1 MIISE
6 LPLPFFAAVAAAAL
20 SAGLTWA
27 IRPLLL
33 QHALAKPNA
42 RSSHRVPTPQGG
54 GIAVIGAT
62 LAVAGMIA
70 AYADTAHLS
79 IPIAIFGSS
88 LFVAAVGFADDVKS
102 IPVLPRLM
110 LQAVAVGAILFT
122 APSGLQMVPACPLW
136 IERGLLLLGGL
147 WFVNLVNFMDGLDWM
162 TVAEVVPITGAMV
175 MLGWFDEI
183 PIAAAI
189 IAAALCGAM
198 IGFAPFNRPVAK
210 IFLGDV
216 GSLPIGLLLGWCLLQ
231 LAYHH
236 HLVAAL
242 LLPLYYLS
250 DATVTLLRR
259 LARREPFWAA
269 HRSHFYQRATDNGF
283 TVLRVISEVF
293 ALNIALATLA
303 IATITADL
311 TIVSILSLLAGAAA
325 VALVLYRFSRHGRIP
340 KATDRLTS

>member
-6 LPLPFFAAVAAAAL
+6 LPLSLIAAVAAATL
-20 SAGLTWA
+20 SAGVTWA

-33 QHALAKPNA
+33 QHALARPNT

-62 LAVAGMIA
+62 LVVTGVIA
-70 AYADTAHLS
+70 AYADTARLS

-110 LQAVAVGAILFT
+110 LQAMAVGAILFT
-122 APSGLQMVPACPLW
+122 APSDLRIVPACPLS

-175 MLGWFDEI
+175 MLGWSDEI
-183 PIAAAI
+183 PVSAAI
-189 IAAALCGAM
+189 MAAALCGAM

-210 IFLGDV
+210 VFLGDV
-216 GSLPIGLLLGWCLLQ
+216 GSLAIGLLLGWCLLQ

-242 LLPLYYLS
+242 LLPLYYLL

-259 LARREPFWAA
+259 LIRREPVWAA
-269 HRSHFYQRATDNGF
+269 HRLHFYQRATDNGF
-283 TVLRVISEVF
+283 SVLRVVGEVF
-293 ALNIALATLA
+293 VLNIALAALA
-303 IATITADL
+303 IGSTMSRSTE
-311 TIVSILSLLAGAAA
+311 LSALLLAAGGAAT
-325 VALVLYRFSRHGRIP
+325 ALVMYRFSRRP
-340 KATDRLTS
+340 RPAC

>member
-6 LPLPFFAAVAAAAL
+6 LPLSLIAAVAAATL
-20 SAGLTWA
+20 SAGVTWA

-33 QHALAKPNA
+33 QHALARPNT

-62 LAVAGMIA
+62 LVVTGVIA
-70 AYADTAHLS
+70 AYADTARLS

-110 LQAVAVGAILFT
+110 LQAMAVGAILFT
-122 APSGLQMVPACPLW
+122 APSDLRIVPACPLS

-175 MLGWFDEI
+175 MLGWSDEI
-183 PIAAAI
+183 PVSAAI
-189 IAAALCGAM
+189 MAAALCGAM

-210 IFLGDV
+210 VFLGDV
-216 GSLPIGLLLGWCLLQ
+216 GSLAIGLLLGWCLLQ

-259 LARREPFWAA
+259 LIRREPFWAA

-283 TVLRVISEVF
+283 SVLRVVGEVF
-293 ALNIALATLA
+293 VLNVALAALA
-303 IATITADL
+303 IGSTMSRSTE
-311 TIVSILSLLAGAAA
+311 LSALLLAAGGAAT
-325 VALVLYRFSRHGRIP
+325 ALVMYRFSRRP
-340 KATDRLTS
+340 SPAC